1 MNYVLSVLALTV
13 GLACQDVDA
22 QDVDPQGVGLKVL
35 KEPLEF
41 RVSVMESAP
50 PQFNV
55 YVQVRC
61 PTSGYRIKLDSWT
74 SSDAQG
80 RTRVAASGT
89 ANEPTA
95 PGRIRALVTA
105 IAPSGP
111 VTPGVEVQ
119 QAVIPLRYCEVG
131 DYMLEV
137 HWRSADKGAYR
148 YRSCVALTGTDKHG
162 HSDKMGHS
170 KGKKIAYAWDMA
182 LRDRLVSSQVV
193 ASKAG
198 PRLSLGFA
206 TIGRGWQ
213 LRVDEV
219 GKPTASGRIRVAVT
233 GQAPAVVRPI
243 RLVKQVPVDLG
254 RLASGRYVV
263 EVFYRADKDDKHELF
278 DLVLVAAR

>member
-1 MNYVLSVLALTV
+1 MNYVLSILALTV

-137 HWRSADKGAYR
+137 HWRSAGLGRDLVRERLAGWGERCVY
-148 YRSCVALTGTDKHG
+148 VAL
-162 HSDKMGHS
+162 
-170 KGKKIAYAWDMA
+170 
-182 LRDRLVSSQVV
+182 
-193 ASKAG
+193 
-198 PRLSLGFA
+198 
-206 TIGRGWQ
+206 
-213 LRVDEV
+213 
-219 GKPTASGRIRVAVT
+219 SGAF
-233 GQAPAVVRPI
+233 RPGSG
-243 RLVKQVPVDLG
+243 VDL
-254 RLASGRYVV
+254 
-263 EVFYRADKDDKHELF
+263 RAAMQQLHAF
-278 DLVLVAAR
+278 